1 MLAIYH
7 ILAKSRLCWVH
18 RDEDHENSDERHCE
32 YSDVEMNDAKPLEN
46 FERRRSTQSVRVKRE
61 SAETEVPTD

>member
-1 MLAIYH
+1 MLIDCSCSFRSSMLAIYH

-46 FERRRSTQSVRVKRE
+46 FERCSLYL
-61 SAETEVPTD
+61 VPFR